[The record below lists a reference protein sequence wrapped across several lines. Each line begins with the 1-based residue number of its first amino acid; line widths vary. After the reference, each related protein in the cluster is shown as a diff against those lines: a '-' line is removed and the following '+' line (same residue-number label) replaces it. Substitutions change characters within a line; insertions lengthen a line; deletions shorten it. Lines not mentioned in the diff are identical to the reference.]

1 MNHYGLALARKNSW
15 YWGPDQEKAFMDIKT
30 ELIQPTI
37 LALYDPK
44 AQIKVSADASCFG
57 LGAALFQKHGDDWQP
72 VAYASQVMCEA
83 ESHYA
88 QIEKESLA
96 ATWACEKFNT
106 YLLGLSFTIETNHKP
121 LVPPLLN
128 SKGLSTLPPRIIRFH
143 LRLLCFTYAVVYVP
157 GKLLYTADTLSR
169 SLSPQTNSSVD
180 IVNESC
186 LSVQE
191 FVSSVI
197 AGLPASQF
205 KLDEYRQAQR
215 EDPICQQIKNFN
227 SIGWS
232 NRDKVNLELHAYW
245 GIIFSRGR
253 APFIQFLNSSSIC
266 YARRS
271 TQQDT
276 PGASRN

>member
-1 MNHYGLALARKNSW
+1 M
-15 YWGPDQEKAFMDIKT
+15 
-30 ELIQPTI
+30 
-37 LALYDPK
+37 
-44 AQIKVSADASCFG
+44 
-57 LGAALFQKHGDDWQP
+57 
-72 VAYASQVMCEA
+72 AYASQVMCEA

-128 SKGLSTLPPRIIRFH
+128 SKGLSTLPPRIIRFR
-143 LRLLCFTYAVVYVP
+143 LRLSCFTYAVVYVP

-186 LSVQE
+186 LLVQE

-197 AGLPASQF
+197 AGLPVSQF

-232 NRDKVNLELHAYW
+232 NRDKVILNYMHIGES
-245 GIIFSRGR
+245 FSVGEGLLL
-253 APFIQFLNSSSIC
+253 FNS
-266 YARRS
+266 
-271 TQQDT
+271 
-276 PGASRN
+276 